1 MLGENFRQLR
11 QDRGIALKDVAKGV
25 VSVATVS
32 KFENDVADLTAGK
45 VTKLLNNMGVTFRE
59 FASLSDRSTGHAG
72 AFLFKVISAYRAAD
86 ADGMRK
92 IVEGQV
98 AAYRASKSMI
108 DFADMM
114 SAAGLFCDL
123 TGEVLVDDSDLERLS
138 TNLRSLPEWNEDE
151 VILFGNSLTLL
162 PDNQV
167 YLLARELL
175 NRLDDIR
182 SWNMSLYQ
190 DGWTALLNAAEVLMM
205 RDSAYAQVLLRLFN
219 DQEIPLTI
227 SLIIYRRRF
236 LNLCYIERNA
246 PTPENKEELREL
258 LDMFKYMSANQL
270 YNRYTRSV
278 KEILDE
284 IL

>member
-98 AAYRASKSMI
+98 ATYRASKSMI

>member
-98 AAYRASKSMI
+98 ATYRASKSMI

-114 SAAGLFCDL
+114 SAAGLFYDL

>member
-86 ADGMRK
+86 AAGMRK

-98 AAYRASKSMI
+98 ATYRASKSMI

-114 SAAGLFCDL
+114 SAAGLFYDL